1 MPLSLPRLSKG
12 TRTGT
17 DLVERDD
24 PALPI
29 LLEFQSPST
38 AVLSAPVPRMARGVA
53 WIISALFFSM
63 LLTIGLLKVD
73 RTVTARG
80 EVVSKSPVLVVQPLE
95 TAIVREINVH
105 VGEKVQAG
113 QVLARLDPTFAA
125 ADLGALAA
133 QVSSLQAEVDR
144 EQAEAAGK
152 PFTYTGLNPDLSLQ
166 AAIFAQR
173 QAEYNYKLQNYSDK
187 IEELVAEI
195 KRSNSDAQGYQDRL
209 NVAKDVEGMRRQ
221 LERLQVGSKLDTL
234 QAMDNRA
241 EMQRNLLNAEQ
252 TAQAAARELSAQIAE
267 RDGYVQDWHAD
278 VSQKLAEAT
287 GKLSDARQ
295 QLEKAQLRREL
306 VVLRADRDATVLT
319 MAKASVG
326 SVLQSGQQLM
336 TLMPADAPLE
346 IQADIGG
353 DDDGYVHL
361 GDPVAIKFDT
371 FSFTR
376 YGMAYGTLRLV
387 SPNSFSSQDP
397 SRESDNDPIPVPTN
411 NLEPYYHARITID
424 RVALRGMRDGFTL
437 IPGMPV
443 TADIKVGKQTV
454 LQYLLARVMPVARDA
469 MHEP

>member
-1 MPLSLPRLSKG
+1 MPLLLPRSSK
-12 TRTGT
+12 GT

-24 PALPI
+24 PALPV

-38 AVLSAPVPRMARGVA
+38 AVLSAPIPRMARGVV
-53 WIISALFFSM
+53 WIISALFASI
-63 LLTIGLLKVD
+63 LLAIGLIKVD
-73 RTVTARG
+73 RVVSARG

-105 VGEKVQAG
+105 VGERVQAG

-144 EQAEAAGK
+144 EQAEAQGK

-173 QAEYNYKLQNYSDK
+173 QAEYNYKLQNYAEK
-187 IEELVAEI
+187 IDELVAEI
-195 KRSNSDAQGYQDRL
+195 KRSNSDAQGFQDRL
-209 NVAKDVEGMRRQ
+209 DVAKNVEGMRRQ
-221 LERLQVGSKLDTL
+221 LEKLQVGSKLETL
-234 QAMDNRA
+234 AAMDNRA
-241 EMQRNLLNAEQ
+241 EMQRNLENAQQ
-252 TAQAAARELSAQIAE
+252 TAQAAAGELAAMIAE
-267 RDGYVQDWHAD
+267 RDGYVQTWHAD
-278 VSQKLAEAT
+278 VLQKLSDAT

-295 QLEKAQLRREL
+295 QLEKAQLRRQL

-319 MAKASVG
+319 VAKASVG
-326 SVLQSGQQLM
+326 SVLQSGEQFI
-336 TLMPADAPLE
+336 TLMPTDAPLE
-346 IQADIGG
+346 VEADISGN
-353 DDDGYVHL
+353 DDGYVRL

-371 FSFTR
+371 FSFSR
-376 YGMAYGTLRLV
+376 YGMAYGTLRVV
-387 SPNSFSSQDP
+387 SPNSFSAQDQQ
-397 SRESDNDPIPVPTN
+397 RQGEAAGPVPVPAN
-411 NLEPYYHARITID
+411 DLEPYYRARITID
-424 RVALRGMRDGFTL
+424 RVALRGVPDGFTL

-454 LQYLLARVMPVARDA
+454 LQFLLMRVIPVARNA

>member
-1 MPLSLPRLSKG
+1 MPLSLPRSSK
-12 TRTGT
+12 GT
-17 DLVERDD
+17 DLVERHD

-38 AVLSAPVPRMARGVA
+38 AVLSAPIARTARGVT
-53 WIISALFFSM
+53 WIISALFFS
-63 LLTIGLLKVD
+63 LLLAIGLIKVD

-80 EVVSKSPVLVVQPLE
+80 EVVSKSPVLVIQPLD

-105 VGEKVQAG
+105 VGEKVQGG

-144 EQAEAAGK
+144 EEAEAQGK

-173 QAEYNYKLQNYSDK
+173 QAEYNYKLENYSEK
-187 IEELVAEI
+187 IDELVANI

-209 NVAKDVEGMRRQ
+209 DVAKNVEDMRRQ
-221 LERLQVGSKLDTL
+221 LEKLQVGSKLETL

-241 EMQRNLLNAEQ
+241 EMQRNLLNAQQ
-252 TAQAAARELSAQIAE
+252 TAQAAARELAAEIAE

-278 VSQKLAEAT
+278 VSQKLAEST

-319 MAKASVG
+319 ITKASVG
-326 SVLQSGQQLM
+326 SVLQSGQQFI

-346 IQADIGG
+346 VEADISGN
-353 DDDGYVHL
+353 DDGYVQL

-376 YGMAYGTLRLV
+376 YGMAYGTLRII
-387 SPNSFSSQDP
+387 SPNSFSAQDQ
-397 SRESDNDPIPVPTN
+397 REGENDPVPVAAN
-411 NLEPYYHARITID
+411 DLEPYYHARITID

-443 TADIKVGKQTV
+443 VADIKVGRQTV
-454 LQYLLARVMPVARDA
+454 LQFLLTRVMPVTREA
-469 MHEP
+469 MREP

>member
-1 MPLSLPRLSKG
+1 MPLLLPRSSK
-12 TRTGT
+12 GT
-17 DLVERDD
+17 DLVERHD
-24 PALPI
+24 PALPV

-38 AVLSAPVPRMARGVA
+38 AVLSAPIPRMARGVA

-63 LLTIGLLKVD
+63 VLAIGLIKVD

-105 VGEKVQAG
+105 VGERVQAG

-125 ADLGALAA
+125 ADLGSLAA

-144 EQAEAAGK
+144 EQAEAQGK

-173 QAEYNYKLQNYSDK
+173 QAEYNYKLQNYAEKLD
-187 IEELVAEI
+187 ELVAEI
-195 KRSNSDAQGYQDRL
+195 KRSNSDALGYQDRL
-209 NVAKDVEGMRRQ
+209 EVAKNVKSMRRQ
-221 LERLQVGSKLDTL
+221 LEKLQVGSKLETL
-234 QAMDNRA
+234 AAMDNRA
-241 EMQRNLLNAEQ
+241 EMQRNMLNAQQ
-252 TAQAAARELSAQIAE
+252 TAEASARDLAAEIAE

-278 VSQKLAEAT
+278 VLQKLSDAT

-295 QLEKAQLRREL
+295 QLEKAQLRRQL
-306 VVLRADRDATVLT
+306 VVLRTDRDATVLSV
-319 MAKASVG
+319 AKVSVG
-326 SVLQSGQQLM
+326 SVLQSGEQFI
-336 TLMPADAPLE
+336 TLMPTDAPLE
-346 IQADIGG
+346 VEADISGN
-353 DDDGYVHL
+353 DDGYVHL

-371 FSFTR
+371 FPFTR
-376 YGMAYGTLRLV
+376 YGMAYGTLRIV
-387 SPNSFSSQDP
+387 SPNSFSVQDQQ
-397 SRESDNDPIPVPTN
+397 REGNNDPVPVPTN
-411 NLEPYYHARITID
+411 DLEPYYHARITID

-443 TADIKVGKQTV
+443 VADIKVGKQTV
-454 LQYLLARVMPVARDA
+454 LQFLLTRVMPVAHEA